1 MALREV
7 DTPRARLI
15 SVMRAFKGFNNAIL
29 SGPHFSQDCAVT
41 NIGVTERWLAD
52 AWYANGTPNRNL
64 DGEESPVFQVV
75 NLAVGRRV
83 TQPSPYVF
91 LRQRGRCGVELN
103 GTRLAGFVMCGRCS
117 RSCMYRCW

>member
-1 MALREV
+1 MALREE

-15 SVMRAFKGFNNAIL
+15 SVMRACKGLDNAIR
-29 SGPHFSQDCAVT
+29 SEPHFSQDCAVT

-64 DGEESPVFQVV
+64 YGEESPVFEVV
-75 NLAVGRRV
+75 DLAVGRRV

-91 LRQRGRCGVELN
+91 RRQRG
-103 GTRLAGFVMCGRCS
+103 
-117 RSCMYRCW
+117 